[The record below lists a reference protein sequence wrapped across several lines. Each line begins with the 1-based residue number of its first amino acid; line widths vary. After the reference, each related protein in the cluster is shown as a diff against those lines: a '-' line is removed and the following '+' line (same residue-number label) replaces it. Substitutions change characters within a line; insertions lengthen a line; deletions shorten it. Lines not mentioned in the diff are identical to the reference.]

1 MNAQINAE
9 NPKTLSEFV
18 LEFLKHRVSDPLWR
32 SFVVFFLIHNWKA
45 VAALLLGNVSNPVE
59 RISHAKYYLESNTF
73 LTFNMCGQEYWI
85 VPLGFSILFI
95 YFYLKY
101 IKPKV
106 VEKYNVNN
114 NLSLESAIKE
124 LKGKQDEIDK
134 LENEKQ
140 NEINKLN
147 NIISE
152 TKSYVNILDKFI
164 REKLK
169 FNNFTAEFKS
179 NYPNRNIGDKLND
192 ENNQD
197 IRKIIDGN
205 EFYFIIVDIEEYQN
219 YRTKIN
225 KTESV

>member
-1 MNAQINAE
+1 
-9 NPKTLSEFV
+9 
-18 LEFLKHRVSDPLWR
+18 
-32 SFVVFFLIHNWKA
+32 
-45 VAALLLGNVSNPVE
+45 
-59 RISHAKYYLESNTF
+59 
-73 LTFNMCGQEYWI
+73 MCGQEYWI

-197 IRKIIDGN
+197 IRKN
-205 EFYFIIVDIEEYQN
+205 N
-219 YRTKIN
+219 RW
-225 KTESV
+225 